1 MRRRST
7 AHPAQGGPV
16 PLRGNSWRRA
26 PRPAVAKRRGGS
38 GVTARHRAAV
48 TSQRGGCAFLA
59 FFHTFFFPPFLVFAL
74 FCCLSFP
81 RLTFP
86 VTNRSRICSPAPC
99 RKELE
104 LKRALAR
111 LINNEDNGIAGMH
124 GLKPTSQ
131 LSRENRHLQSGPPGL
146 LSVSVFCTD
155 PSAHHTCSDLH
166 LVSSHLILECFP

>member
-59 FFHTFFFPPFLVFAL
+59 FFHTFFSPPFLVFVL
-74 FCCLSFP
+74 LSFISAVD
-81 RLTFP
+81 F
-86 VTNRSRICSPAPC
+86 SRDESFSN
-99 RKELE
+99 L
-104 LKRALAR
+104 
-111 LINNEDNGIAGMH
+111 
-124 GLKPTSQ
+124 
-131 LSRENRHLQSGPPGL
+131 
-146 LSVSVFCTD
+146 F
-155 PSAHHTCSDLH
+155 PSALPQGAGAETCISEAD
-166 LVSSHLILECFP
+166 